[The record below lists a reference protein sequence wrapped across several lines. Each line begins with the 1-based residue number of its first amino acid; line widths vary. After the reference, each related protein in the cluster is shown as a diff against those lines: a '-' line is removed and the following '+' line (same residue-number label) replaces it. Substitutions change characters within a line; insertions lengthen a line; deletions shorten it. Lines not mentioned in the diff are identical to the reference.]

1 MAKVKKTKKI
11 NHIKR
16 IATTKVNN
24 KLSILLIVFALL
36 VFALAAISMSSQ
48 SGSKTIKPSPV
59 ATISATSSAKPVVKP
74 AK

>member
-16 IATTKVNN
+16 IATTKVDN

-48 SGSKTIKPSPV
+48 SGSKTVDLPE
-59 ATISATSSAKPVVKP
+59 TTATSSAIPAAKTVK
-74 AK
+74 